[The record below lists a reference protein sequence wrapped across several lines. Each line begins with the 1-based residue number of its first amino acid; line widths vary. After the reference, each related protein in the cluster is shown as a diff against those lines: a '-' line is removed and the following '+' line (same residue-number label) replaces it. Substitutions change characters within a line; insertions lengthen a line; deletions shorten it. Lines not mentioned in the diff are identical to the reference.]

1 MSRSTGHLFG
11 RPFLLCLKRLP
22 PYRRKDVKN
31 SQGNKNRSA
40 LLSVTVNNKRLLI
53 SANLPFYRTL
63 VILTLATGYPIL
75 QAVLKVLSH

>member
-1 MSRSTGHLFG
+1 MGV
-11 RPFLLCLKRLP
+11 PLLLYVKGLP

-63 VILTLATGYPIL
+63 VILAVATGYPIL
-75 QAVLKVLSH
+75 QTLLRVLNR